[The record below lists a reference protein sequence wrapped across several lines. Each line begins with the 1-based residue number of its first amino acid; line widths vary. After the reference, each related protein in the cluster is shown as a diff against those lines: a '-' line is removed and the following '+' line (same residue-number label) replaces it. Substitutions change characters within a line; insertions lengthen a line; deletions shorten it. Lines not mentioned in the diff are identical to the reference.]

1 MGLSR
6 TDYGV
11 SHYKI
16 LSFFF
21 FNTLLP
27 QQKSEYNQALVLFSK
42 YLVGKKIHESCR
54 KKFVHKFMFQNE
66 NEPKKNN
73 NNLQNISHC
82 KRKKNCTA

>member
-6 TDYGV
+6 TDYGLEY
-11 SHYKI
+11 HITK
-16 LSFFF
+16 FFLF
-21 FNTLLP
+21 FLNTLLP
-27 QQKSEYNQALVLFSK
+27 QQKSENNQALVLFSK

-73 NNLQNISHC
+73 NNLQKISHC
-82 KRKKNCTA
+82 